1 MLLQDLLQLVKI
13 KYNKAFIQYKS
24 IIIKEIDVDI
34 CIENNKIIIFEGNFV
49 KLTLK
54 NIDELKNYLL
64 LDK

>member
-13 KYNKAFIQYKS
+13 KYNKAFIRYKS

>member
-34 CIENNKIIIFEGNFV
+34 YIENNKFIVFEGNFV